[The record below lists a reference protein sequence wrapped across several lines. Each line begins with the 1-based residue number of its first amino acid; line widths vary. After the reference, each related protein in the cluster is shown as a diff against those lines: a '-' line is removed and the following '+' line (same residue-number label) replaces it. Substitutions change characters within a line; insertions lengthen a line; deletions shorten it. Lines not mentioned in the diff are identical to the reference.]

1 MKELDS
7 KQRAFVLYA
16 AKILKCSSPEEL
28 DKKLQGLSED
38 ELNNLVQSF
47 DQLYNQQM
55 ENNTIMARLGSKL
68 NYIQKLNNKCPE
80 GYEIEYYQAGGNIC
94 TRCKQKGAI
103 PMAAKKNGGV
113 AKDIK
118 AEIAKCGCKTKKK
131 KAENG
136 TVLNKCGGKT
146 KKKKMQDGGDMT
158 NPKIRPSQD
167 HAWDPDIKR
176 WVFRPAGD
184 GKPQNRVLESSKT
197 DSIKPTKTVTSKQVK
212 KASENIKKHLN
223 GGLIQKYKYGG
234 PSWIKRNMDKV
245 DFSYENPL
253 TYLYNS
259 IWHPGRVPSVD
270 FSGRISRNKT
280 TNDIKKVQDNT
291 YLIPTPDPSHG
302 DVIDNAGTPSSY
314 ITKYDNV
321 LPEIVVEAPRKRV
334 NPMGGGLY
342 QWMIEN
348 GLQSLASF
356 KERKRLAT
364 QYGIPNYIGT
374 AQQNAELQE
383 YLEADL
389 RQAETSGGRSGLRK
403 GLDY

>member
-16 AKILKCSSPEEL
+16 AKVLKCNSPEEL

-80 GYEIEYYQAGGNIC
+80 GYEVEYYQAGGNVVTTC
-94 TRCKQKGAI
+94 KRCAQKGAI

-118 AEIAKCGCKTKKK
+118 AEIAKCGCKAKKK

-136 TVLNKCGGKT
+136 TVLDKCGGKA

-158 NPKIRPSQD
+158 NPKVRPSQD

-197 DSIKPTKTVTSKQVK
+197 NSIKSTKSTKPTKTVTSEQVK

-223 GGLIQKYKYGG
+223 GGLIQKYK
-234 PSWIKRNMDKV
+234 
-245 DFSYENPL
+245 E
-253 TYLYNS
+253 
-259 IWHPGRVPSVD
+259 
-270 FSGRISRNKT
+270 
-280 TNDIKKVQDNT
+280 
-291 YLIPTPDPSHG
+291 LI
-302 DVIDNAGTPSSY
+302 
-314 ITKYDNV
+314 
-321 LPEIVVEAPRKRV
+321 
-334 NPMGGGLY
+334 
-342 QWMIEN
+342 
-348 GLQSLASF
+348 
-356 KERKRLAT
+356 
-364 QYGIPNYIGT
+364 
-374 AQQNAELQE
+374 
-383 YLEADL
+383 
-389 RQAETSGGRSGLRK
+389 
-403 GLDY
+403 

>member
-16 AKILKCSSPEEL
+16 AKVLKCNSPEEL

-80 GYEIEYYQAGGNIC
+80 GYEIEYYQAGGNVVTTC
-94 TRCKQKGAI
+94 KRCAQKGAI
-103 PMAAKKNGGV
+103 PMTAKKNGGV

-136 TVLNKCGGKT
+136 TVLDKCGGKA

-158 NPKIRPSQD
+158 NPKVRPSQD

-197 DSIKPTKTVTSKQVK
+197 NSIKSTKPTKTVTSEQVK

-223 GGLIQKYKYGG
+223 GGLIQKYK
-234 PSWIKRNMDKV
+234 
-245 DFSYENPL
+245 E
-253 TYLYNS
+253 
-259 IWHPGRVPSVD
+259 
-270 FSGRISRNKT
+270 
-280 TNDIKKVQDNT
+280 
-291 YLIPTPDPSHG
+291 LI
-302 DVIDNAGTPSSY
+302 
-314 ITKYDNV
+314 
-321 LPEIVVEAPRKRV
+321 
-334 NPMGGGLY
+334 
-342 QWMIEN
+342 
-348 GLQSLASF
+348 
-356 KERKRLAT
+356 
-364 QYGIPNYIGT
+364 
-374 AQQNAELQE
+374 
-383 YLEADL
+383 
-389 RQAETSGGRSGLRK
+389 
-403 GLDY
+403 

>member
-16 AKILKCSSPEEL
+16 AKVLKCNSPEEL

-136 TVLNKCGGKT
+136 TVLDKCGGKA
-146 KKKKMQDGGDMT
+146 KKKKMQEGGDMT
-158 NPKIRPSQD
+158 NPKVRPSQD

-184 GKPQNRVLESSKT
+184 GKPQNRVLESSKS
-197 DSIKPTKTVTSKQVK
+197 DSTKVTTKKITPKQAK

-245 DFSYENPL
+245 DFSGENPL

-270 FSGRISRNKT
+270 FSSRISRNKT

-302 DVIDNAGTPSSY
+302 DVIDNA
-314 ITKYDNV
+314 
-321 LPEIVVEAPRKRV
+321 EIVVEAPRKRV

-342 QWMIEN
+342 QWMVEN

-356 KERKRLAT
+356 QTRKKLAAS
-364 QYGIPNYIGT
+364 YGIPNYIGT
-374 AQQNAELQE
+374 AKQNALLQNKMQE
-383 YLEADL
+383 DLGTHINIADRL
-389 RQAETSGGRSGLRK
+389 N
-403 GLDY
+403 Y

>member
-16 AKILKCSSPEEL
+16 AKVLKCNSPEEL

-80 GYEIEYYQAGGNIC
+80 GYEIEYYRAGGELC
-94 TRCKQKGAI
+94 SRCRQGAI

-118 AEIAKCGCKTKKK
+118 AEIAKCGCKAKKK

-136 TVLNKCGGKT
+136 TVLDKCGGKA

-158 NPKIRPSQD
+158 NPKVRPSQD

-184 GKPQNRVLESSKT
+184 GKPQNR
-197 DSIKPTKTVTSKQVK
+197 QAK

-234 PSWIKRNMDKV
+234 PSWIKRNMDK
-245 DFSYENPL
+245 SIKNRRN
-253 TYLYNS
+253 YNV
-259 IWHPGRVPSVD
+259 GRGTID
-270 FSGRISRNKT
+270 TQR
-280 TNDIKKVQDNT
+280 NT
-291 YLIPTPDPSHG
+291 YYIPIGEDAVVYAPNMQEIINSKNKNLINT
-302 DVIDNAGTPSSY
+302 NTTPS
-314 ITKYDNV
+314 
-321 LPEIVVEAPRKRV
+321 L
-334 NPMGGGLY
+334 GGGLY
-342 QWMIEN
+342 QWMVEN

-389 RQAETSGGRSGLRK
+389 RQAETSSGRSGLRK

>member
-16 AKILKCSSPEEL
+16 AKVLKCNSPEEL

-118 AEIAKCGCKTKKK
+118 AEIAKCGCKAKKK

-136 TVLNKCGGKT
+136 TVLDKCGGKA
-146 KKKKMQDGGDMT
+146 KKKKMQDGGKSNYD
-158 NPKIRPSQD
+158 
-167 HAWDPDIKR
+167 
-176 WVFRPAGD
+176 
-184 GKPQNRVLESSKT
+184 
-197 DSIKPTKTVTSKQVK
+197 TKKV
-212 KASENIKKHLN
+212 SENIKKHLN
-223 GGLIQKYKYGG
+223 GGLIQKYRGGRPISQVGTSDPVVLYGRTERQTAPMQLG
-234 PSWIKRNMDKV
+234 EVVVTASR
-245 DFSYENPL
+245 NPL
-253 TYLYNS
+253 
-259 IWHPGRVPSVD
+259 
-270 FSGRISRNKT
+270 
-280 TNDIKKVQDNT
+280 
-291 YLIPTPDPSHG
+291 
-302 DVIDNAGTPSSY
+302 
-314 ITKYDNV
+314 
-321 LPEIVVEAPRKRV
+321 
-334 NPMGGGLY
+334 GGGLY

-348 GLQSLASF
+348 GLGDLASF
-356 KERKRLAT
+356 QNRKKLAAN
-364 QYGIPNYIGT
+364 YGISNYIGT
-374 AQQNAELQE
+374 AQQNADLQR
-383 YLEADL
+383 LMQNDLKTHINIADRL
-389 RQAETSGGRSGLRK
+389 N
-403 GLDY
+403 Y